1 MKIGVIGYGKRINSI
16 VELLLMSGECT
27 LSSIADVDTER
38 VKTRFPALADMNVRY
53 YDDAEKMLDSE
64 ELDGILVGT
73 RCSSHTEYALL
84 AAKYNKPLYLEKPVC
99 TTYED
104 LARLK
109 GIMHMNERTV
119 VSFPLRTAKIVEE
132 VKKIVD
138 SGRLGTLSQ
147 IQSAN
152 NVPYGAGYFHKW
164 YKDEA
169 ETGGLFLQ
177 KSTHDL
183 DYINYIIGNVRPV
196 RVCAMNSKMIFF
208 GDHPAGLRCR
218 DCPDVDI
225 CPETDRVRAMK
236 NDVEVY
242 DNCSFA
248 VDTGNEDS
256 GSLIVQYENGL
267 HTVYT
272 QNFIARFG
280 AQKRGARIIGYKATL
295 EFDFYTGEIVIF
307 NHESDK
313 KEVITVEDDG
323 SHFGGDKFLAENF
336 IAVMKGSDVSHSTLS
351 DGILSAE
358 MCLAARKSAK
368 ERIFVDIE

>member
-1 MKIGVIGYGKRINSI
+1 MKIGVIGYGKRINTI
-16 VELLLMSGECT
+16 VEILLKSGEFT
-27 LSSIADVDTER
+27 LSSIADIDTER
-38 VKTRFPALADMNVRY
+38 VKARFPMLSDIDIRY
-53 YDDAEKMLDSE
+53 YRDAEKMLNSE

-84 AAKYNKPLYLEKPVC
+84 CAKYNKPLYLEKPVC
-99 TTYED
+99 TTYDD
-104 LARLK
+104 LAKLK
-109 GIMHMNERTV
+109 EIMHINERTV

-138 SGRLGTLSQ
+138 SGRLGKLSQ
-147 IQSAN
+147 VQAVN

-183 DYINYIIGNVRPV
+183 DYINYIIGNIRPV

-225 CPETDRVRAMK
+225 CPETERVKGMK
-236 NDVEVY
+236 TDIEIY

-280 AQKRGARIIGYKATL
+280 AQKRGARFIGYNATL

-307 NHESDK
+307 DHENGK
-313 KEVITVEDDG
+313 KELITVKDDG

-336 IAVMKGSDVSHSTLS
+336 IAVMKGTDVSHSTLN

-358 MCLAARKSAK
+358 MCLAARKSAS
-368 ERIFVDIE
+368 ESVFVDIV